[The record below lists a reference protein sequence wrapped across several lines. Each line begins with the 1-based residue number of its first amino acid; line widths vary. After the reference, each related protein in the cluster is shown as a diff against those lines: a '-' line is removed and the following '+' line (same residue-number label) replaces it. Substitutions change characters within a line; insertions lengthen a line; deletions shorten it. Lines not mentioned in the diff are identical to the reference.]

1 MRLIILILFLIPP
14 ASYASQVFSSLKAR
28 EPKNTTLL
36 SSAKKSDEKI
46 IETVITSGYGTSIE
60 SAAQNAAE
68 NALTKVVGSFI
79 DAETQIKKQKEI
91 RDGVISKI
99 KVIKKDVRDYSQG
112 SIKYFEILN
121 VQQNGSIYNVTA
133 KVDVRVEDFR
143 AYIKKLAYGSTTLK
157 KSLFTKIA
165 VEAENKDSK
174 RDIILKKILSPI
186 AQGEVVEIKIGEPE
200 SLEDHYSS
208 EYCQINTE
216 YRICKETGFFKRFN
230 KSKTIV
236 MPVTFSLKK
245 NFLENMKNT
254 LVNISDDKVEYFD
267 KNNFY
272 NYLDNPTLPNEWE
285 KNSNRFVLSLFDKS
299 KNKTT
304 TYLFRD
310 VINPEW
316 KTTHPMRDLDYI
328 LTRGLGNEFFNRI
341 RIKVLDNQENI
352 LMSKDFG
359 LNEAYEKWGDT
370 FPFTFN
376 PFFGSWS
383 YPMFSLYSI
392 TDSINQHKIVF
403 TKKEFLLAIEID
415 LELLKKTDSISIE
428 YF

>member
-1 MRLIILILFLIPP
+1 M
-14 ASYASQVFSSLKAR
+14 S
-28 EPKNTTLL
+28 
-36 SSAKKSDEKI
+36 
-46 IETVITSGYGTSIE
+46 
-60 SAAQNAAE
+60 
-68 NALTKVVGSFI
+68 
-79 DAETQIKKQKEI
+79 
-91 RDGVISKI
+91 
-99 KVIKKDVRDYSQG
+99 
-112 SIKYFEILN
+112 
-121 VQQNGSIYNVTA
+121 
-133 KVDVRVEDFR
+133 
-143 AYIKKLAYGSTTLK
+143 
-157 KSLFTKIA
+157 
-165 VEAENKDSK
+165 
-174 RDIILKKILSPI
+174 
-186 AQGEVVEIKIGEPE
+186 
-200 SLEDHYSS
+200 
-208 EYCQINTE
+208 
-216 YRICKETGFFKRFN
+216 
-230 KSKTIV
+230 
-236 MPVTFSLKK
+236 VTFSLNK

-272 NYLDNPTLPNEWE
+272 SFFANPNLPNEWE

-310 VINPEW
+310 GINPEW

-359 LNEAYEKWGDT
+359 LIEAYEKWADT

-383 YPMFSLYSI
+383 YPLFSLYSI

-403 TKKEFLLAIEID
+403 TEKNF
-415 LELLKKTDSISIE
+415 
-428 YF
+428 F